1 MILTVTASPY
11 LLITNDLGETITIDT
26 VNTMHEASTVAGGF
40 GTGVANTLFLG
51 GMEALSIFP
60 VPEISHYL
68 RRVKVSGLPHEIIP
82 VAGPIPMHLTMRDP
96 EGNET
101 EFKDSPMPLDASQ
114 LAMLRDLVVRQAEN
128 ASWFLLGGELP
139 AIAPAAWYVDV
150 VRSLSLYHPEVKI
163 AISATGA
170 PLRAVVRQLAASQP
184 HLLVLTGADLEVS
197 CDIEPGSLREAWHSG
212 DSQKLVS
219 AARTLITK
227 GISELLVTI
236 TRSEALLVTGEDAY
250 ISRFTGTPGKQGVT
264 WRESFVAGF
273 LAAAERGRTPEEQL
287 TYALAYA
294 NAEGSEWDD
303 FIPTPDL
310 VLTDQVKTTFFN

>member
-1 MILTVTASPY
+1 MILTVTATPY
-11 LLITNDLGETITIDT
+11 LLITNDLDASIEIDE
-26 VNTMHEASTVAGGF
+26 VNTMREASTVAGGF
-40 GTGVANTLFLG
+40 GTGVANTLFLS
-51 GMEALSIFP
+51 GMETLCVLP

-68 RRVKVSGLPHEIIP
+68 RRVKMSGLPHEIIP

-114 LAMLRDLVVRQAEN
+114 LAMLRDLVVRQAED
-128 ASWFLLGGELP
+128 ASWVLLGGELP

-150 VRSLSLYHPEVKI
+150 VRSLTLYHPDVKV

-170 PLRAVVRQLAASQP
+170 PLRAVIRQLAASQP
-184 HLLVLTGADLEVS
+184 HLLILTGADLEISSGV
-197 CDIEPGSLREAWHSG
+197 EPGSLREAWHSG
-212 DSQKLVS
+212 DSQKLVA
-219 AARTLITK
+219 AARSLIDK

-236 TRSEALLVTGEDAY
+236 TRSEALLITGEDAY
-250 ISRFTGTPGKQGVT
+250 ISRFTGTSGKQGVA

-273 LAAAERGRTPEEQL
+273 LAAAKREQSPEEQL
-287 TYALAYA
+287 TQALAYA
-294 NAEGSEWDD
+294 NAEGSEWEH

-310 VLTDQVKTTFFN
+310 VLTDKVRTTFYN

>member
-11 LLITNDLGETITIDT
+11 LLITNDLDATIDIDE
-26 VNTMHEASTVAGGF
+26 VNTMREASTVAGGF
-40 GTGVANTLFLG
+40 GTGVANTLFLA
-51 GMEALSIFP
+51 GMETLSIFP

-68 RRVKVSGLPHEIIP
+68 RRVKMSGLPHEIIP

-114 LAMLRDLVVRQAEN
+114 LAMLRDLVVRQAEG
-128 ASWFLLGGELP
+128 AGWVLLGGELP
-139 AIAPAAWYVDV
+139 SIAPAAWYVDV
-150 VRSLSLYHPEVKI
+150 VRSLTLYHPEVKV

-197 CDIEPGSLREAWHSG
+197 SGVESGTLRKAWNAG
-212 DSQKLVS
+212 DSQKLVD
-219 AARTLITK
+219 AARTLIAK

-236 TRSEALLVTGEDAY
+236 TRSEALLITGADAY
-250 ISRFTGTPGKQGVT
+250 ISTFTGTPGKQGVA

-273 LAAAERGRTPEEQL
+273 LAAAKRNLSPEEQL
-287 TYALAYA
+287 TYAMAYA
-294 NAEGSEWDD
+294 NAEGSEWDH
-303 FIPTPDL
+303 FIPTPDR
-310 VLTDQVKTTFFN
+310 VATDKVTTAFYN